1 MPKGEELTE
10 LDKKVLSFQNR
21 GCLVPSR
28 DLIKTPEQVEGIR
41 RSGVV
46 NTGVLDLVAQEIHEG
61 MTTLEID
68 QLVYDYTV
76 GHGAIPAPLNYEGFP
91 KSVCTSVNEV
101 VCHGIPSESEV
112 LKEGDIINVDVST
125 ILDGYY
131 SDASRMFVIGKTTP
145 EKQKLVDVA
154 RECLEAGEPY
164 PTLWQYRNHMFIWN
178 VGAINAVIFSLWAFK
193 SVTPLLVFY
202 ALMKGATSW
211 LLYQIVRK
219 TVHPK
224 AAFIALVIYVLYP
237 ANYGESTAVL
247 SEIPFQCAVMA
258 GILSTLN
265 QKPVAGGILIAAG
278 NWFRP
283 MGIVFLLSVCIFL
296 WCGKKW
302 KNSAKLIIGYLL
314 FIGII
319 GTASWSRTGDFIFQ
333 SRAGWAMLMK
343 HAWDNDKDQKADRKL
358 FAHNDP
364 MYDYGSSLNCAQKDS
379 LFRHNF
385 FVWLKHNPKE
395 YFKQM
400 PEKFIRTYISDNVNF
415 CTFLSGKEEK
425 DYMYEELSMKRLV
438 ADFPHLS
445 KVQSLTLYNLFYY
458 YMLIICFFMSCISLL
473 KRRETQFVVLPI
485 SIVTIGTAVLLF
497 FGHGEARFHIP
508 FMPFII
514 MSVATWLSIR
524 IKPKY
529 NNNEEKISICHKQC
543 P

>member
-1 MPKGEELTE
+1 MSDTNKN
-10 LDKKVLSFQNR
+10 KAVLSIVAAFTLLQVIILFVF
-21 GCLVPSR
+21 GY
-28 DLIKTPEQVEGIR
+28 TPYPDSEDYIR
-41 RSGVV
+41 
-46 NTGVLDLVAQEIHEG
+46 
-61 MTTLEID
+61 M
-68 QLVYDYTV
+68 
-76 GHGAIPAPLNYEGFP
+76 
-91 KSVCTSVNEV
+91 
-101 VCHGIPSESEV
+101 
-112 LKEGDIINVDVST
+112 
-125 ILDGYY
+125 
-131 SDASRMFVIGKTTP
+131 
-145 EKQKLVDVA
+145 A

-224 AAFIALVIYVLYP
+224 AAFIALIIYVLYP

-385 FVWLKHNPKE
+385 LVWLKHNPKE

-415 CTFLSGKEEK
+415 CAFLPDKHERN
-425 DYMYEELSMKRLV
+425 YMYEDLSMASLKK
-438 ADFPHLS
+438 DFPHYAP
-445 KVQSLTLYNLFYY
+445 VQILTLANLAYY
-458 YMLIICFFMSCISLL
+458 YVLIACFGTGCIYLMR
-473 KRRETQFVVLPI
+473 KRLFRPLILPLGI
-485 SIVTIGTAVLLF
+485 IGLGTAFLLF
-497 FGHGEARFHIP
+497 VGHGEARYHQP
-508 FMPFII
+508 FMPFMILTI
-514 MSVATWLSIR
+514 STYIYD
-524 IKPKY
+524 KY
-529 NNNEEKISICHKQC
+529 LNHIGNEKKTRLCHKQC